1 MLRNQHHRHRAVTI
15 AVCSSI
21 AAACAG
27 DRVPTQ
33 AVTENQ
39 LNAPGKTVFASQ
51 CAIVVRE
58 RDGRERVALLAP
70 EAVPFKL
77 PKEARRDSRGRE
89 LLAVVSAR
97 FLAGGDGA
105 PVEIGL
111 ACIAP
116 NTLTNEAFA
125 GLIDRRNTL
134 PLLRREVSASGYAQ
148 GSALPTPIV
157 AANALMKPLTDP
169 LRHKRRTSVRQLGN
183 RATVPDAPARSTGSG
198 PDPYHLPGIT
208 AIGYA
213 HSYLVNMSNIYWFYH
228 RYSSWGSATAMF
240 TLQEYY
246 DACPNASAKYLAD
259 MEEARKM
266 EEDSA
271 AWEQAARMVLGTN
284 VGSSEEMCVPRND
297 GKTKCIDLF
306 ISSARTFVLG
316 QGDGRDFDSNA
327 PYKASRVQMYLDLDA
342 RTGVAYLNNT
352 SIGWGPATAT
362 VDPAPHDAKAFAIHQ
377 GENGKVIVEFHF
389 YNGFCRYVDK
399 DYCPTIDG
407 FVAFQK
413 GADGRWHHTDVLRDE
428 YPSIQINQQ
437 QADGTFREEFRDKE
451 GHWTQL
457 RTRANTLKQ
466 WREQL
471 SLPPGCQI
479 Q

>member
-1 MLRNQHHRHRAVTI
+1 MPNYQNHRRIVTL
-15 AVCSSI
+15 AACTFFT
-21 AAACAG
+21 AACAG
-27 DRVPTQ
+27 DRIPTQ

-39 LNAPGKTVFASQ
+39 LARKTVFASQ

-58 RDGRERVALLAP
+58 TDGRERVALLAP

-77 PKEARRDSRGRE
+77 PQDARRDTQGRE

-97 FLAGGDGA
+97 FLASGGGA

-125 GLIDRRNTL
+125 GLIDRHNTL
-134 PLLRREVSASGYAQ
+134 PLLRRKVTAAGYDH
-148 GSALPTPIV
+148 GSALPVPIV

-169 LRHKRRTSVRQLGN
+169 LQHKRRTSIRSLGN
-183 RATVPDAPARSTGSG
+183 AAAAPNTAARTASSG
-198 PDPYHLPGIT
+198 PDPYQLPGII
-208 AIGYA
+208 AIGYSN
-213 HSYLVNMSNIYWFYH
+213 SYLVNMSNLYWFYH
-228 RYSSWGSATAMF
+228 RYSSWGAGTAMF

-259 MEEARKM
+259 LAEAKKM
-266 EEDSA
+266 EDDSA
-271 AWEQAARMVLGTN
+271 AWQQAASMMLGTN
-284 VGSSEEMCVPRND
+284 VGTSPDMCVPRND

-327 PYKASRVQMYLDLDA
+327 PYKASRVQMYLNLDD
-342 RTGVAYLNNT
+342 RTGIAYMNSS
-352 SIGWGPATAT
+352 SIGWGPATVTAN
-362 VDPAPHDAKAFAIHQ
+362 PAPHDPKSFAIHQ
-377 GENGKVIVEFHF
+377 GENGTVIVEFHF
-389 YNGFCRYVDK
+389 YNGFCQYADR

-407 FVAFQK
+407 FVVFQR

-437 QADGTFREEFRDKE
+437 QVDGTFQEEFRDKE

-457 RTRANTLKQ
+457 LTRANTLKQ
-466 WREQL
+466 WREL
-471 SLPPGCQI
+471 LNLPPGCQI
-479 Q
+479 L

>member
-1 MLRNQHHRHRAVTI
+1 MLSNQYQRGRAVTL
-15 AVCSSI
+15 AVCSFV

-27 DRVPTQ
+27 DRTPTQ

-39 LNAPGKTVFASQ
+39 LTGKTVFASQ

-70 EAVPFKL
+70 EAVPFQL
-77 PKEARRDSRGRE
+77 PKNAKRDTQGRE
-89 LLAVVSAR
+89 MLTVASAR
-97 FLAGGDGA
+97 FLASGDGA

-116 NTLTNEAFA
+116 NTLTNDAFA
-125 GLIDRRNTL
+125 SLIDRRIAL
-134 PLLRREVSASGYAQ
+134 PLLRREVKASNYTQ
-148 GSALPTPIV
+148 GDGLPVPVV
-157 AANALMKPLTDP
+157 AANALMKPLVEP
-169 LRHKRRTSVRQLGN
+169 LRHTRRTSTRQLGN
-183 RATVPDAPARSTGSG
+183 PSAGAYSPAKSMSSG
-198 PDPYHLPGIT
+198 PEPYILPGIT
-208 AIGYA
+208 AIGYSN
-213 HSYLVNMSNIYWFYH
+213 SYLVNMSNIYWFLH
-228 RYSSWGSATAMF
+228 RYSGWGSGTTMF

-259 MEEARKM
+259 LDEARKL

-271 AWEQAARMVLGTN
+271 AWHQAAAMMLGSN
-284 VGSSEEMCVPRND
+284 VGSSEDMCVPRND

-327 PYKASRVQMYLDLDA
+327 PYKASRVQMYLNLDNL
-342 RTGVAYLNNT
+342 TGVAYLNNT
-352 SIGWGPATAT
+352 SIGWGPATLT
-362 VDPAPHDAKAFAIHQ
+362 VDPAPHDPKAFVLHQ
-377 GENGKVIVEFHF
+377 GPDGIVTVEFHF

-399 DYCPTIDG
+399 EDCPTIDG

-413 GADGRWHHTDVLRDE
+413 WSDGQWHVVSVLRDE

-437 QADGTFREEFRDKE
+437 QANGTFQEEFRDKE
-451 GHWTQL
+451 GHWSQL

-466 WREQL
+466 WRELL
-471 SLPPGCQI
+471 SLPPGCQV